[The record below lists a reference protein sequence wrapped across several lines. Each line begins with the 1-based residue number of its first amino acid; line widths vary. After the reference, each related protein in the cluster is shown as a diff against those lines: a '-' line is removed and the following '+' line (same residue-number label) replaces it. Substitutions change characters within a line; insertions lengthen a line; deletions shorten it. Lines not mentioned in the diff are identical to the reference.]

1 MHGTTKHTGGDRLW
15 VADLHLG
22 HAKVADL
29 RGFASVREHDTH
41 ILSQLAELDP
51 WDTLWVLGD
60 ISSGKPEDER
70 IALALLDQMVNAE
83 MHLIAGN
90 HDSVSSIHRRGFKKQ
105 REWLEVFDSVQQ
117 LGRVRINGQ
126 GVMMSHYPYA
136 RSGDGP
142 GRGPGR
148 YNEYRLPDMGLPLIH
163 GHTHHYNPHMEIRTP
178 PAAGGVYYASNLLDL
193 SQFCVSWDANRGP
206 VDEARL
212 STWVVDWREGREIR
226 ARAE

>member
-1 MHGTTKHTGGDRLW
+1 MHGTMKRTGGDRLW

-22 HAKVADL
+22 HAKAAEL

-41 ILSQLAELDP
+41 ILSQLAGLDP

-70 IALALLDQMVNAE
+70 IALALLDQMVSAE

-90 HDSVSSIHRRGFKKQ
+90 HDSVSSIHRGGFKKQ

-117 LGRVRINGQ
+117 FGRVRINGAS
-126 GVMMSHYPYA
+126 VMMSHYPYA

-142 GRGPGR
+142 GRPGSR
-148 YNEYRLPDMGLPLIH
+148 YNEYRLPDAGLPLIH
-163 GHTHHYNPHMEIRTP
+163 GHTHHTEPHMPGTSGCAPRQSD
-178 PAAGGVYYASNLLDL
+178 GGFLPDL
-193 SQFCVSWDANRGP
+193 SQFCVSWDAHRGL
-206 VDEARL
+206 VGE
-212 STWVVDWREGREIR
+212 SIMNDWIERI
-226 ARAE
+226 AK

>member
-1 MHGTTKHTGGDRLW
+1 MSNRRFWT
-15 VADLHLG
+15 ADLHLG
-22 HAKVADL
+22 HAKVAEL

-41 ILSQLAELDP
+41 ILSQLAELDH
-51 WDTLWVLGD
+51 WDTLWLLGD

-90 HDSVSSIHRRGFKKQ
+90 HDSVSSIHRGGFKRQ

-117 LGRVRINGQ
+117 FGRVRINGSN
-126 GVMMSHYPYA
+126 VLMSHYPYA

-148 YNEYRLPDMGLPLIH
+148 YDEYRLQDTGMPLVH
-163 GHTHHYNPHMEIRTP
+163 GHTHHTEPHMTRTQRVYGP
-178 PAAGGVYYASNLLDL
+178 PGASPAWEDREVPDL
-193 SQFCVSWDANRGP
+193 QQFCVSWDAHRGL
-206 VDEARL
+206 VHESTMNDWIERIARK
-212 STWVVDWREGREIR
+212 
-226 ARAE
+226 

>member
-1 MHGTTKHTGGDRLW
+1 MMTFMGQRRWW
-15 VADLHLG
+15 VADLHIG

-41 ILSQLAELDP
+41 ILSQLAEVEGDEMI
-51 WDTLWVLGD
+51 WVLGD

-70 IALALLDQMVNAE
+70 IALALLDQMVSAE

-90 HDSVSSIHRRGFKKQ
+90 HDSVSSIHRGGFKKQ

-117 LGRVRINGQ
+117 FGRVRVNGQ

-148 YNEYRLPDMGLPLIH
+148 HDEYRLPDRSLPLIH
-163 GHTHHYNPHMEIRTP
+163 GHTHQSTPHMEVGIILGEDGLFEDVRWDTQ
-178 PAAGGVYYASNLLDL
+178 
-193 SQFCVSWDANRGP
+193 QFCVSWDAHRGL
-206 VDEARL
+206 VGEHQLNQWIER
-212 STWVVDWREGREIR
+212 I
-226 ARAE
+226 

>member
-1 MHGTTKHTGGDRLW
+1 MRGIMKYTGGDRLW

-70 IALALLDQMVNAE
+70 IALALLDQMVSAE

-90 HDSVSSIHRRGFKKQ
+90 HDSVSSIHRGGFKRQ

-117 LGRVRINGQ
+117 FGRVRINGAS
-126 GVMMSHYPYA
+126 VMMSHYPYA

-148 YNEYRLPDMGLPLIH
+148 YIEYRLPDVGLPLIH
-163 GHTHHYNPHMEIRTP
+163 GHTHQTEPHMPGASGYAPRQSD
-178 PAAGGVYYASNLLDL
+178 GGFLPDL
-193 SQFCVSWDANRGP
+193 SQFCVSWDAHRGP
-206 VDEARL
+206 VGE
-212 STWVVDWREGREIR
+212 STMNDWIERIAGQ
-226 ARAE
+226 

>member
-1 MHGTTKHTGGDRLW
+1 MSNRRFWT
-15 VADLHLG
+15 ADLHLG

-29 RGFASVREHDTH
+29 RGFASVREHDTN
-41 ILSQLAELDP
+41 ILSQLAELDQ
-51 WDTLWVLGD
+51 WDTIWVLGD

-70 IALALLDQMVNAE
+70 IALALLDQMVSAE

-90 HDSVSSIHRRGFKKQ
+90 HDSVSSIHRGGFKKQ

-117 LGRVRINGQ
+117 FGRVRINGQ

-148 YNEYRLPDMGLPLIH
+148 HDEYRLPDRSLPLIH
-163 GHTHHYNPHMEIRTP
+163 GHTHQPTPHMEMGIILGEDELFEDVRWDTQ
-178 PAAGGVYYASNLLDL
+178 
-193 SQFCVSWDANRGP
+193 QFCVSWDAHRGL
-206 VDEARL
+206 VDEHQLNQWIERISA
-212 STWVVDWREGREIR
+212 
-226 ARAE
+226 

>member
-1 MHGTTKHTGGDRLW
+1 MHGVMKYTGGDRLW

-41 ILSQLAELDP
+41 ILSQLADLEP

-90 HDSVSSIHRRGFKKQ
+90 HDSVSSIHRQGFKKQ

-117 LGRVRINGQ
+117 FGRVRINGAS
-126 GVMMSHYPYA
+126 VMMSHYPYA

-142 GRGPGR
+142 GRPGSR
-148 YNEYRLPDMGLPLIH
+148 YNEYRLSDMGLPLIH
-163 GHTHHYNPHMEIRTP
+163 GHTHHTEPHMPGMSGFAPRQSDGWFLP
-178 PAAGGVYYASNLLDL
+178 DL
-193 SQFCVSWDANRGP
+193 SQFCVSWDTRRGP
-206 VDEARL
+206 VHE
-212 STWVVDWREGREIR
+212 STLNDWIERI
-226 ARAE
+226 A